1 MSLSEKQKALLKE
14 LNNITLDVDGILTS
28 QTVEEASQFFLKDL
42 RPGRGLIG
50 NKSEEEKFGAR
61 KTPNAGL
68 STEPS
73 SSHSAHSDG
82 DEDDDAVSDIDN
94 IEQGDRTYKPN
105 RPPSPTESDEEEI
118 EEEEEVEESDKFD
131 DKYVVINGIRFG
143 LWDYLGFGYM
153 DYIKTL
159 YNVEPIKQPADM
171 TVVLHDYQ
179 RKIIAQSLLSLNSPF
194 RGFLNGSAMGLGKT
208 IEAIVTMYLFKNE
221 PGMSFVVCPAAL
233 CPQWVKAINSS
244 WKEGHGITA
253 FHLHDSSL
261 TAHDVQGMGCD
272 VLVMSYNFVETNKRK
287 SSKFAGD
294 IALYANGS
302 KATRPKR
309 PTMSVQS
316 EIWHD
321 LKLQPKLLVLDE
333 AQMVNK
339 PALAWARALMA
350 LKAKRVLVMSGTL
363 PHNQWT
369 NVFGYLKFL
378 KGHPFHT
385 QSEFLR
391 VFGTPGERITS
402 ARKLACLARFMQGFT
417 IAHPSSILNLP
428 QMNSFRISFNL
439 LPREAVAVAE
449 FVFEYKKCVIGT
461 PDIIIDGGDRG
472 QGLGLFTYAIQA
484 QVKAGH
490 PMMGEYLSERWV
502 RLARLDGINFRV
514 FSGEDVDD
522 QKPEERKDWLER
534 VKKRPDIVNE
544 SGRLSKLMEL
554 FRHLTITYP
563 ERKLVMFSSFLKFL
577 DIVEEGILRRF
588 KIQSLRYDGTT
599 PSDERPKIEEAFVES
614 NNNVPLLMTAGS
626 GSIGLNITSASIV
639 IICEP
644 WWNRNLEKQAIA
656 RVYRQGQE
664 KNVLLFKLFGLN
676 SAIDA
681 EVVTVAE
688 AKVAI
693 NEDLMRVLVTKHD
706 EQPKFDDILTHPP
719 VPHVEFPETAVI

>member
-14 LNNITLDVDGILTS
+14 LNNITLNVADILTPQEIEETS
-28 QTVEEASQFFLKDL
+28 QLFLKDL

-61 KTPNAGL
+61 KTLNAGL
-68 STEPS
+68 STKPS
-73 SSHSAHSDG
+73 SSHTAHSDG
-82 DEDDDAVSDIDN
+82 DEDDDGVSDIEN
-94 IEQGDRTYKPN
+94 IEEGDRPYKPN
-105 RPPSPTESDEEEI
+105 RPPSPTKSDEEEI
-118 EEEEEVEESDKFD
+118 EEEEEVEESDRFD
-131 DKYVVINGIRFG
+131 DKYVVVNGIRFG

-153 DYIKTL
+153 DYIKAL

-179 RKIIAQSLLSLNSPF
+179 KKIVAQSLLSLNSPF

-272 VLVMSYNFVETNKRK
+272 VLIMSYNFVETNKRK

-321 LKLQPKLLVLDE
+321 VKLQPKLLVLDE

-350 LKAKRVLVMSGTL
+350 LNAKRVLVMSGTL

-378 KGHPFHT
+378 KGHPFHN
-385 QSEFLR
+385 QREFLR
-391 VFGTPGERITS
+391 VFGTLGERITS

-439 LPREAVAVAE
+439 LPREAMAVME
-449 FVFEYKKCVIGT
+449 FVDEYKKCVIGT
-461 PDIIIDGGDRG
+461 PNIIIDGGDKD

-490 PMMGEYLSERWV
+490 PMMGEYLSERWA
-502 RLARLDGINFRV
+502 RLARLDGIHLRV
-514 FSGEDVDD
+514 FSGEEIDD

-544 SGRLSKLMEL
+544 SGRLN
-554 FRHLTITYP
+554 
-563 ERKLVMFSSFLKFL
+563 
-577 DIVEEGILRRF
+577 IVEEGLLRRF

-599 PSDERPKIEEAFVES
+599 PSDQRPKIEEAFVES

-639 IICEP
+639 IMCEP
-644 WWNRNLEKQAIA
+644 WWNRNLEKQVIA

-676 SAIDA
+676 SAIDV
-681 EVVTVAE
+681 EVVIVAE
-688 AKVAI
+688 AKVVI
-693 NEDLMRVLVTKHD
+693 NEDLMRVLVMKHD
-706 EQPKFDDILTHPP
+706 EPLKFDDILMYPL
-719 VPHVEFPETAVI
+719 VSHVEFPETAPI